1 VGKWSANI
9 RVRTFRCQALVWNTG
24 LLRAFYT
31 QGAFFRNEHLVTE
44 MMEQLELVLPLQ
56 FSLTMHFAE
65 IDRVRLLLITF
76 INIPINIPIYKYIYK
91 YL

>member
-1 VGKWSANI
+1 MFA
-9 RVRTFRCQALVWNTG
+9 QALVWNTS

-65 IDRVRLLLITF
+65 IDRVRFTLLLIYHLLPILYRYIYTLTF
-76 INIPINIPIYKYIYK
+76 I
-91 YL
+91 LR

>member
-1 VGKWSANI
+1 MFA
-9 RVRTFRCQALVWNTG
+9 QALVWNTS

-65 IDRVRLLLITF
+65 IDRVRFTLTH
-76 INIPINIPIYKYIYK
+76 IYHLVQI
-91 YL
+91 